1 MAEAVM
7 AVAQAQDI
15 VTKVNAV
22 SRANVGNVEY
32 WDANVVPPFKDGQ
45 VFNAALQDANLQN
58 ARLTMGVRPVASSP
72 TQGILDSIQSVRDVF
87 RAITHRIDY
96 LSSRGADPTSKDLL
110 EMQFLVL
117 QLSYVNELSSKVSDK
132 TSQGLQTLF
141 RNQG

>member
-1 MAEAVM
+1 MAEMIM
-7 AVAQAQDI
+7 AVRQAQDL

-22 SRANVGNVEY
+22 GRTNIGSVEF
-32 WDANVVPPFKDGQ
+32 WDAGVVPPFRDGQ
-45 VFNAALQDANLQN
+45 AFNAALQDANLQN

-87 RAITHRIDY
+87 KGITKKIDY
-96 LSSRGADPTSKDLL
+96 LSSRGHDPTSKDLL